1 MMSLIVGILEIDD
14 ITNQNMKK
22 TSSNAYFKRLRLL
35 LKSKL
40 KAQNLINV
48 INTWV
53 EAVVRYSGGLIRLDY
68 YYY

>member
-14 ITNQNMKK
+14 IMNQNMKK

-53 EAVVRYSGGLIRLDY
+53 VAVVRYSGGLIRLDY

>member
-14 ITNQNMKK
+14 IMNQNMKK

>member
-53 EAVVRYSGGLIRLDY
+53 VAVVRYSGGLIRLDY
-68 YYY
+68 YY

>member
-14 ITNQNMKK
+14 IMNQNMKK

-53 EAVVRYSGGLIRLDY
+53 VAVVRYSGGLIRLDCY
-68 YYY
+68 YY

>member
-1 MMSLIVGILEIDD
+1 MMSLIVGVLEIDD
-14 ITNQNMKK
+14 IMNQNMKK

-53 EAVVRYSGGLIRLDY
+53 VAVVRYSGGLIRLDY